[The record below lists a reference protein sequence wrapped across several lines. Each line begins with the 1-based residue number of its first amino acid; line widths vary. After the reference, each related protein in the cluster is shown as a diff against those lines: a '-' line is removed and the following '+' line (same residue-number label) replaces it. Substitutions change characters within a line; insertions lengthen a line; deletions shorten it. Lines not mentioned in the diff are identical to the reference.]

1 VRLLGLSPVA
11 MGILAAMYTKA
22 IEKMD
27 INTISIDTMA
37 IDTDTTT
44 VMDTADF
51 GKDQDPLTFPLPDF
65 SVFMKD
71 F

>member
-1 VRLLGLSPVA
+1 
-11 MGILAAMYTKA
+11 MGILAALYTKA

-44 VMDTADF
+44 VIDTGGF
-51 GKDQDPLTFPLPDF
+51 GKEQDPLTRKNNLAELAPG
-65 SVFMKD
+65 
-71 F
+71 